1 MAGHRPAIFLI
12 NVGCDESHMV
22 DNHLLSIFGLR
33 FLLGKQVIWNL
44 SQHENFFL
52 FFSGLDLLP
61 PQEEEE
67 PRNTDG

>member
-1 MAGHRPAIFLI
+1 
-12 NVGCDESHMV
+12 MV

-44 SQHENFFL
+44 SDHENFFL